1 MRDGYELRQSR
12 PTDDGVVAAVE
23 ACHFEHQELGS
34 VVLRSP
40 KGDVHVDVPEWVLPF
55 SQHDTEEGSI

>member
-12 PTDDGVVAAVE
+12 ATDDGVVAAVE
-23 ACHFEHQELGS
+23 ACHFEPQELGS
-34 VVLRSP
+34 VVLRSLE
-40 KGDVHVDVPEWVLPF
+40 GDVQVDVPEWVLPF